1 MRSFR
6 NYLVFGFLA
15 LVLTGCAVTP
25 KKVSV
30 PSVPLKAAPGV
41 SYHKVTR
48 GQTLWRIARLYG
60 MDLEEL
66 VNLNNIQD
74 SSKLEV
80 GRHLIIPTDRKT
92 RTALPNNADEDFI
105 WPIRGKVVSA
115 FSQAD
120 NTPNKGINIEPTR
133 STDVLASRAGK
144 VAFFNDDFLD
154 LGKTI
159 IVEHPGGF
167 WTVYGRNLEVYV
179 KPGDEVSKGMVIAKA
194 GIAGR
199 ERKTYLH
206 FEIRKGSKAQNPL
219 FYLPN

>member
-1 MRSFR
+1 MRRFAD
-6 NYLVFGFLA
+6 YLIFGFLA
-15 LVLTGCAVTP
+15 LAFIGCATAP
-25 KKVSV
+25 KVSV
-30 PSVPLKAAPGV
+30 PAVSLKAVPGL
-41 SYHKVTR
+41 SYHKVTK

-60 MDLEEL
+60 MDVEEL
-66 VNLNNIQD
+66 VSMNNIQD

-80 GRHLIIPTDRKT
+80 GRQLIIPTERKT
-92 RTALPNNADEDFI
+92 RTALPNNVEEDFI
-105 WPIRGKVVSA
+105 WPVKGKVVSA

-120 NTPNKGINIEPTR
+120 NALNKGINIEPSR
-133 STDVLASRAGK
+133 SADVLASRGGK

-159 IVEHPGGF
+159 ILEHPGGF

-179 KPGDEVSKGMVIAKA
+179 KPGDEVVKGMVIAKA

-199 ERKTYLH
+199 GRKTYLH